1 MSTTRESYSRTK
13 FTRAPV
19 ENAKTGPNEYAESFV
34 NGLIM
39 QDGQQTFCPVI
50 LVSNTAGVMAASCID
65 IEKFT
70 SKDAKFKIAIGVND
84 AKLQGPFNIKD
95 ITPHDGYNSDTFS
108 NNIAVV
114 QFDDISGIH
123 NYNIAGSA
131 DSWGG
136 FTFVH
141 RTLTADNGQW
151 NGYHW
156 FEGGP
161 TDTASCSKAST
172 LFEENASDLMCN
184 RANHISIYNSN
195 CNMPFKY
202 VVAHSSST
210 AATAQLGFYSHT
222 AAPAGDGFCGGG
234 DLYHFYTN
242 IAHYVR
248 WIESVIG
255 DAVSI
260 SGQAI
265 TTHPVYR
272 MKDPSGVSKDKR
284 AMYSI
289 QGVGEIIEGGD
300 DSDAKS
306 SDTGDNSSH
315 TENEENKNTD
325 DNTSPK
331 DEEPDPTEKKGAR
344 LVESQEAK
352 VEVSMTT
359 VTTTEEITTTEIDM
373 ETVFETDMQTEQT
386 TVTATTTEENTT
398 TESSTIT
405 ESNTETIFV
414 TDTVQYTET
423 VFVSNSMEESDFNQ
437 LQCPTPEPCLPED
450 YMGAVTVTETI
461 TRETV
466 TVTED
471 PIGEDDE
478 SEVDTPVD
486 SSDVDSMSIAEITV
500 TVTEYT
506 ETVTE
511 TTTETGSCNAEAA
524 TTDTDI
530 EEESNMHVGYIGGD
544 PALESSSDDEMGENN
559 DGGSLSG
566 KAIGGIIAGIL
577 IALLILA
584 AFTYFYIRRRR
595 RMREIQNM
603 QLTHEEVR
611 ASYYSDKGI
620 DHYNMSS
627 YNNPAGEYRSRY
639 NSTSGHI

>member
-1 MSTTRESYSRTK
+1 MLTTRDSYSRTK

-34 NGLIM
+34 SGLIM
-39 QDGQQTFCPVI
+39 QDDQQTFCPVI

-70 SKDAKFKIAIGVND
+70 SKDAKFKIAIGINN
-84 AKLQGPFNIKD
+84 AELQGPFNIKD

-172 LFEENASDLMCN
+172 LFEENTSDLMCN
-184 RANHISIYNSN
+184 RANRISIYNSD

-210 AATAQLGFYSHT
+210 AVTAQLGFYSHT

-248 WIESVIG
+248 WIEGVIG
-255 DAVSI
+255 DSLSI

-284 AMYSI
+284 TMYSI
-289 QGVGEIIEGGD
+289 QGAGEIIEGGD
-300 DSDAKS
+300 DSDSKP
-306 SDTGDNSSH
+306 SDTSDDNSH
-315 TENEENKNTD
+315 TD
-325 DNTSPK
+325 DEEDTHTDNNTLSK
-331 DEEPDPTEKKGAR
+331 DEETDKTEKKSAR
-344 LVESQEAK
+344 LVESHEAK
-352 VEVSMTT
+352 AEVIITT
-359 VTTTEEITTTEIDM
+359 VTTTEEITTTETDM
-373 ETVFETDMQTEQT
+373 DTVFETDIQTEQT

-398 TESSTIT
+398 IQSSTIT

-423 VFVSNSMEESDFNQ
+423 VFVSNSMKESDFNQ
-437 LQCPTPEPCLPED
+437 LQCPTPEPCLSED
-450 YMGAVTVTETI
+450 YMSAVTVTETI
-461 TRETV
+461 TKEPV

-471 PIGEDDE
+471 PIGEDDD
-478 SEVDTPVD
+478 SEVDILVD
-486 SSDVDSMSIAEITV
+486 SSNVDSMSIAAITV

-511 TTTETGSCNAEAA
+511 TTTEMGSCNTEAA
-524 TTDTDI
+524 TTDTDT
-530 EEESNMHVGYIGGD
+530 EEESNMHVGYIGGET
-544 PALESSSDDEMGENN
+544 AFESSTDDEMSDNT

-584 AFTYFYIRRRR
+584 AFAYFYIRRRR
-595 RMREIQNM
+595 RMREIHNM

-611 ASYYSDKGI
+611 ASYYSDKGNS
-620 DHYNMSS
+620 HYDMSS
-627 YNNPAGEYRSRY
+627 YNNPASEYRSRY